1 MNIYAFLSGRGPS
14 GATILRLSGKDILK
28 ICKEITKGKEHVDIL
43 KFKSLIFIM
52 PTNLLC

>member
-28 ICKEITKGKEHVDIL
+28 ICKEITKEKEYVDIL
-43 KFKSLIFIM
+43 EFKSSIFI
-52 PTNLLC
+52 TSINLLC

>member
-28 ICKEITKGKEHVDIL
+28 ICKEITKGKEHIDIL